1 MIMYDTIKN
10 SAYPAGMMAGAAYID
25 GGEGDQP
32 NYAAVRAAHP
42 GIPLL
47 SIALDAAHD
56 ADCLDMESGAAAPV
70 EFPGWWAR
78 QRARGIS
85 RPCGYASAS
94 PMTVLLLPHL
104 ANAGILR
111 REVRLW
117 SAHTGH
123 GAHICGPLSCGEVPI
138 NVDGTQWLQG
148 NNLDQSLLLD
158 TFFTAAVVPPPLP
171 LPKWQVQMMQALPWV
186 QQGAADPA
194 IVRTIQGLC
203 AARSVPLVIDGTFG
217 RLTTLAVKAVQLDAR
232 LKPDGIVGPATWPAL
247 MGVA

>member
-1 MIMYDTIKN
+1 MIMYDTIQN
-10 SAYPAGMMAGAAYID
+10 RAYPAGMMAGAAYID

-32 NYAAVRAAHP
+32 NYAAVRLAHP

-56 ADCLDMESGAAAPV
+56 ADCLDMENGAAAPV

-78 QRARGIS
+78 QRIRGIS

-94 PMTVLLLPHL
+94 PMTALLLPHL

-111 REVRLW
+111 HEVRLW
-117 SAHTGH
+117 SAHTGR
-123 GAHICGPLSCGEVPI
+123 GAHICGPASCGEVPI
-138 NVDGTQWLQG
+138 DVDGTQWLQG
-148 NNLDQSLLLD
+148 TSLDQSLLLD
-158 TFFTAAVVPPPLP
+158 NFFGALPPVPVQ
-171 LPKWQVQMMQALPWV
+171 KWQVQMMQALPWV

-203 AARSVPLVIDGTFG
+203 AARSAPLVIDGTFG
-217 RLTTLAVKAVQLDAR
+217 PLTTHAVITVQAAAH

-247 MGVA
+247 MGIA